1 MVIANPRLST
11 KEYAR
16 RLKVGSSSVKRT
28 FKKLKMVKRRDELV
42 PYDLSESQKLC
53 RVQRSEE
60 LLQLSEPRGYL
71 DRIITCD
78 KKMDTV

>member
-1 MVIANPRLST
+1 
-11 KEYAR
+11 
-16 RLKVGSSSVKRT
+16 
-28 FKKLKMVKRRDELV
+28 MVKKRDELV

-78 KKMDTV
+78 KK